1 MAWLVHPRAQ
11 PRSGWKRGKH
21 HLFPLFFL
29 GVARRQTYLIISPSF
44 FCAPLARSFQSTMKA
59 LENLSGYEESD
70 VKAALIVEDDAD
82 QSGAEQL
89 TLTGHR
95 NS

>member
-1 MAWLVHPRAQ
+1 
-11 PRSGWKRGKH
+11 
-21 HLFPLFFL
+21 
-29 GVARRQTYLIISPSF
+29 
-44 FCAPLARSFQSTMKA
+44 MKA

-89 TLTGHR
+89 TLYWP
-95 NS
+95 